1 MAAITARG
9 PHKRNPCVRAGAAR
23 NRRMLNPMAAPSST
37 FETSAPGYDRRLLR
51 CSPHLAWRDARGHHD
66 QLVDRTLVLGTAE
79 HVDLALADRAVSRL
93 HAELDPRDSGLWV
106 RDLGSLNGTFIN
118 GVRVASACI
127 PEAGTLKVG
136 GTELQVR
143 YASEPHEI
151 ELWPEP
157 EFGAM
162 VGPSVVM
169 RELFARLARVARS
182 NSPVLITG
190 ETGTGKELA
199 ALALH
204 DHSDRAG
211 GPFVTVDC
219 GALPESLLESELF
232 GHDKGA
238 FTGATAAR
246 AGAIESAEGGT
257 VFLDEIGE
265 LPLALQPKLLRVI
278 EARTIRRLGENH
290 HRPVDVRFIAA
301 THRDL
306 KLMVSQGVFR
316 EDLYFRLAVLPIC
329 IPPLREHRQ
338 DIPALLARLLP
349 PGSGLELTPSL
360 LRELTDRPWLGNVR
374 ELRNVLERMAVLGQ
388 QEGQPDRPSA
398 AAPGEL
404 TLDLPPEWA
413 PLPYK
418 AFRDRGYEAL
428 ERAYLRGLLARFEY
442 KISAAAEAAQIHRT
456 YLHRLIRRY
465 GL

>member
-1 MAAITARG
+1 MPAESA
-9 PHKRNPCVRAGAAR
+9 
-23 NRRMLNPMAAPSST
+23 T
-37 FETSAPGYDRRLLR
+37 FETSAPGYDRTLLR
-51 CSPHLAWRDARGHHD
+51 CSPRLSWQDLRGSHD
-66 QLVDRTLVLGTAE
+66 RIIDRTLVLGKVE
-79 HVDLALADRAVSRL
+79 HVDLTVADRAVSRL
-93 HAELDPRDSGLWV
+93 HAELDPRDTGLWV
-106 RDLGSLNGTFIN
+106 RDLGSRNGTFIN
-118 GVRVASACI
+118 GVRVTSGCI
-127 PEAGTLKVG
+127 PEGGTLKVG

-143 YASEPHEI
+143 YASDPQEV
-151 ELWPEP
+151 ELWPGP

-162 VGPSVVM
+162 IGPSVVM
-169 RELFARLARVARS
+169 RELFARLARIARS
-182 NSPVLITG
+182 SSPVLITG

-199 ALALH
+199 AQAVH

-219 GALPESLLESELF
+219 GALPETLLESELF

-238 FTGATAAR
+238 FTGAASAR
-246 AGAIESAEGGT
+246 AGAIEAAQGGT

-265 LPLALQPKLLRVI
+265 LPLQLQPKLLRVI

-306 KLMVSQGVFR
+306 KVMVSQGGFR
-316 EDLYFRLAVLPIC
+316 EDLYFRLAVLPVW

-349 PGSGLELTPSL
+349 AESGLEVTPNL

-374 ELRNVLERMAVLGQ
+374 ELRNALERMTVLGPLD
-388 QEGQPDRPSA
+388 GQPGPEASPPTGTG
-398 AAPGEL
+398 APF
-404 TLDLPPEWA
+404 DIPAEWA

-418 AFRDRGYEAL
+418 AFRDRSYEAL
-428 ERAYLRGLLARFEY
+428 ERAYLRSLLARHDY